1 MKWKYRTF
9 VLTQKALLL
18 HSLGTSLDKNFGDT
32 LICQNPNFTPKQ
44 NKTQLKYMQFFT
56 FNLENL
62 KSFLPASTVSS
73 FNLKAKQTGRMQNT
87 EYQNMMELELKCVN
101 LVSPL

>member
-9 VLTQKALLL
+9 VLIQKALLL

-62 KSFLPASTVSS
+62 KSFLPASTFSS
-73 FNLKAKQTGRMQNT
+73 FNLKAKQTGRMQTT
-87 EYQNMMELELKCVN
+87 EYQNMTELKLKCVY